1 MFVTINEENIPAD
14 FSHLRNLEDVIVEL
28 NEKFIPQGQQ
38 LFQVHING
46 EFFSER
52 YPRES
57 RYMDLRDIAT
67 LSLKTIS
74 DEDMARIILKDA
86 IGQADLL
93 AQAMEQ
99 SATLFRLAAE
109 DEANQYFAQVLDAL
123 RWFLQTSDKAC
134 QVLKLELNLGNS
146 PQTALVPDFLAK
158 LQNLLQE
165 MMQVCEEEDYILLA
179 DLMEYE
185 LLPMVQTWQK
195 LLSQIACN

>member
-1 MFVTINEENIPAD
+1 MNVTINEENIPAD
-14 FSHLRNLEDVIVEL
+14 FSHLRTLEDIIVEL
-28 NEKFIPQGQQ
+28 NDKFIPQGQQ

-57 RYMDLRDIAT
+57 RYMDLRDIGT
-67 LSLKTIS
+67 LALKTVS
-74 DEDMARIILKDA
+74 DEDMARIILKEA
-86 IGQADLL
+86 IGQSELL
-93 AQAMEQ
+93 TQAMEQ
-99 SATLFRLAAE
+99 ISTLFRLAAE

-134 QVLKLELNLGNS
+134 QILKLELEQGQS
-146 PQTALVPDFLAK
+146 PQTVMVPAFLAK
-158 LQNLLQE
+158 LQELLQE
-165 MMQVCEEEDYILLA
+165 MMQVSEDEDYILLA

-195 LLSQIACN
+195 LLSQLIYN